1 MINFI
6 QDNNLPSH
14 GKRAKIDNAGTIRV
28 RIGRGTGSYLGPE
41 SVAFDFYLN
50 IDTKH
55 KTYNATLEAEHVFPP
70 QKEVTTVT
78 VTSEVLNKLVGLA
91 RNKAFMSVKDK
102 DTFHGIDM
110 LDGYDVRISFR
121 TDNGNVY
128 LHSNLL
134 EDTLWDGFI
143 PVGETG
149 IQTPFNELAAIAF
162 DLLGI
167 EPDTVEDEEGE

>member
-1 MINFI
+1 MINYI
-6 QDNNLPSH
+6 QDSHLPSH

-28 RIGRGTGSYLGPE
+28 RISRGTGSYLGPG
-41 SVAFDFYLN
+41 SVVFDLYLN

-70 QKEVTTVT
+70 QKEVTTVS
-78 VTSEVLNKLVGLA
+78 VPSEVLNKVVGLA
-91 RNKAFMSVKDK
+91 RNKAFMSLKNKDA
-102 DTFHGIDM
+102 FQGIYM

-121 TDNGNVY
+121 TDKGNVS
-128 LHSNLL
+128 LDNPML

-143 PVGETG
+143 PVGEKG

-167 EPDTVEDEEGE
+167 EPEQLEDNEKE